1 MSKLFQGTMMKFKI
15 RNMVPRLKYQNKT
28 SLLKLVRK
36 RILDGNIAQE
46 KDNVLWLYVL
56 KTRTKM

>member
-1 MSKLFQGTMMKFKI
+1 
-15 RNMVPRLKYQNKT
+15 MVPRLKYQNKT